1 MDGEDDDDD
10 GDELGDEAMMALDQN
25 LASLFAEQKL
35 RIQARK
41 DEKDKLRKEK
51 VLRRDF
57 QIRVSPRAPSVAW
70 PALPAM
76 SLCPLSPPRPGRR
89 SWT

>member
-70 PALPAM
+70 PALPAT

>member
-1 MDGEDDDDD
+1 MDGEDDDE
-10 GDELGDEAMMALDQN
+10 ELGDEAMMALDQN

-41 DEKDKLRKEK
+41 DEKKQLQKEK

-57 QIRVSPRAPSVAW
+57 QIRVSARAAGTAVGLPPPLRTPRT
-70 PALPAM
+70 
-76 SLCPLSPPRPGRR
+76 R
-89 SWT
+89 